1 MVSLGGMNVTVYYY
15 LKITNS
21 NIFNRL
27 LEKIVPEQSIFHI
40 IRSVLAAF
48 IGVQS
53 DKNRQ
58 ADFEHGSLKN
68 FIIAGLIFT
77 VIFVLTIIYVVSKV
91 TG

>member
-1 MVSLGGMNVTVYYY
+1 
-15 LKITNS
+15 
-21 NIFNRL
+21 
-27 LEKIVPEQSIFHI
+27 VPEQSIFHI

-58 ADFEHGSLKN
+58 ADFEQGSLKN

>member
-58 ADFEHGSLKN
+58 ADFEQGSLKN

>member
-1 MVSLGGMNVTVYYY
+1 M
-15 LKITNS
+15 
-21 NIFNRL
+21 
-27 LEKIVPEQSIFHI
+27 PEPSILQI

-58 ADFEHGSLKN
+58 ADFEQGSPIS
-68 FIIAGLIFT
+68 FIIVGLIFT
-77 VIFVLTIIYVVSKV
+77 VLFVLAIIFVVSKV